1 MEIGLCEQLLQNA
14 YQKSPTGLEN
24 ISQLT
29 STARGKDKAVCMQ
42 LMGGITQI
50 KNFLLGKNYTPPK
63 TATGPWFTTA
73 GSEKDQQNTQKRIQ

>member
-14 YQKSPTGLEN
+14 YQKNPTGLEN

-42 LMGGITQI
+42 LM
-50 KNFLLGKNYTPPK
+50 
-63 TATGPWFTTA
+63 
-73 GSEKDQQNTQKRIQ
+73 